1 MRYAALKDA
10 LKTGGYHMT
19 CDDIFISTEMGHRT
33 KSKKTLMTEKAWGGT
48 KANGDRREG
57 KSNIGLV
64 KLTYPI

>member
-1 MRYAALKDA
+1 
-10 LKTGGYHMT
+10 MT